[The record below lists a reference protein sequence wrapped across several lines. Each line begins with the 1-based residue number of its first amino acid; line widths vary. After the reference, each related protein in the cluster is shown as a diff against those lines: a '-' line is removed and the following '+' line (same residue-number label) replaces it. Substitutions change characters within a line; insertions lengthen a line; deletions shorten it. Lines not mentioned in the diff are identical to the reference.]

1 MQLPLTDIDLSP
13 LDFNVLRQPVYKK
26 REQKFDD
33 FGDDVHTYKK
43 DIYAEID
50 NKFEY
55 YREDTG
61 QTLGVHSSTYKHDG
75 YKPHITAVVDAI
87 NELKDNDLDCTD
99 ATYKIN
105 LPENG
110 KKLQF
115 EVMFP
120 KHTIEPAV
128 GDITQLRLR
137 DLDPYD
143 GTWGRRLTID
153 GMRLACLNGQL
164 NPAFGFHFY
173 SKHTKN
179 ISSDEKTSRLIKNM
193 KNLII
198 NFQENEKGFKE
209 YLVTEVSEPTV
220 YNIYANTLAKSTV
233 YYDNLGIGWESI
245 VTDAYKPFSS
255 PDGFGPTR
263 TIDVLMDLYDYNRRE
278 MGSNLYA
285 VYNAAT
291 EWATHVVN
299 SKGKIHNVQRTREA
313 KVNQMLKSRHWKN
326 TTEQTLT

>member
-26 REQKFDD
+26 REINAP
-33 FGDDVHTYKK
+33 FGGSGGHDYSV
-43 DIYAEID
+43 ID

-115 EVMFP
+115 EAIFP

-137 DLDPYD
+137 DSDSYD

-153 GMRLACLNGQL
+153 GMRLACLNGQV
-164 NPAFGFHFY
+164 NAAFGFHFY

-198 NFQENEKGFKE
+198 NFQENETVFKE
-209 YLVTEVSEPTV
+209 YLMIQVSEPTV
-220 YNIYANTLAKSTV
+220 YDIYANTLAKSTV
-233 YYDNLGIGWESI
+233 YYDNFSSEP
-245 VTDAYKPFSS
+245 DAYKPFNS
-255 PDGFGPTR
+255 PDGSGPSK

-313 KVNQMLKSRHWKN
+313 KVQHMLKSNYWKN
-326 TTEQTLT
+326 ATIELKRIESLERT